1 MDVSSFSGFFD
12 GSLQKSRRA
21 ACCIEPFSLRCARCF
36 SYFLLSLWPPSI
48 FNDLSLRP
56 PGSRIW
62 WCIWNGIQSGTH
74 EPVGGTYQQTVNG
87 SFAAISTQASKQ
99 VRPVLL
105 EEKKKEKRPR
115 YPRATK
121 VPLTWFFQYTKSST
135 TRSQIL
141 QKKYSLESS
150 WRDLQELHAFA
161 PLRPQY
167 FRKRSRQT
175 FSQFSAKLI
184 L

>member
-105 EEKKKEKRPR
+105 EEKKKEKRP
-115 YPRATK
+115 
-121 VPLTWFFQYTKSST
+121 
-135 TRSQIL
+135 IL
-141 QKKYSLESS
+141 QANTRWKALAEIYAIHSFAQLCNLIFCQSS
-150 WRDLQELHAFA
+150 ANSH
-161 PLRPQY
+161 
-167 FRKRSRQT
+167 T
-175 FSQFSAKLI
+175 FNFHT
-184 L
+184 